1 MKKFNKKGFTLIEML
16 VVIAIIAVLVA
27 IIIPVVG
34 NSTLKAK
41 AAADAANLRSVLAEA
56 TTDYLNGQDD
66 DTGLVQFTAT
76 SKTFT
81 ARSTAP
87 ESKSLDS
94 ANLYVAYDN
103 VNSQVV
109 VCYEKGGSY
118 YTINDFAKVAEEGGT
133 LAATVAA
140 VGAAG

>member
-56 TTDYLNGQDD
+56 TTDYLNGQND
-66 DTGLVQFTAT
+66 DTGLVKFDAATKAFT
-76 SKTFT
+76 K
-81 ARSTAP
+81 RDTAP
-87 ESKSLDS
+87 ESKSVDG
-94 ANLYVAYDN
+94 ANLYVAYDD

-109 VCYEKGGSY
+109 VCYEKDSAY
-118 YTINDFAKVAEEGGT
+118 YTINDFAKVAEEGGD
-133 LAATVAA
+133 LAHTGSAVA
-140 VGAAG
+140 